1 MDNTNIFKSAF
12 SKIPDLFGM
21 GATDVSS
28 GPGNLSQG
36 IQSLIST
43 IQGMMQNNS
52 QEKIKNFE
60 KQLNF
65 LVDKNFPS
73 LGGSSGASKGIGSLG
88 TGIGSGIALGDQ
100 SEFKQSDIYK
110 DFIKGTEGKVYTSA
124 VQPYT
129 AADGRFFDNT
139 RGEGTAYDEFLK
151 RNSRDELGFSSYT
164 SDYTPDLDGSFGKRY
179 PEIYKLND
187 LDLLGNSDPFDASQ
201 IKAYAP
207 QYNPDIGR
215 PPPTLLPA
223 PKREEVT
230 MAPPLSENI
239 PLAKMFR

>member
-88 TGIGSGIALGDQ
+88 TGLPLGNGTD
-100 SEFKQSDIYK
+100 SNDPFKQSDIYK

-151 RNSRDELGFSSYT
+151 TNSRDELGFSSYM
-164 SDYTPDLDGSFGKRY
+164 PFPISF
-179 PEIYKLND
+179 PPTDDPLF
-187 LDLLGNSDPFDASQ
+187 DPFNINSFPGDKSIRKQ
-201 IKAYAP
+201 DAP

-215 PPPTLLPA
+215 PPPTLLPV

-230 MAPPLSENI
+230 MAAPPSENI

>member
-52 QEKIKNFE
+52 QEKIQNFE

-88 TGIGSGIALGDQ
+88 TGLPLGNGTD
-100 SEFKQSDIYK
+100 SNDPFKQSDIYK

-151 RNSRDELGFSSYT
+151 TNSRDELGFSS
-164 SDYTPDLDGSFGKRY
+164 YTPDLDGSFGKRY
-179 PEIYKLND
+179 PGVYD
-187 LDLLGNSDPFDASQ
+187 LDLFGNS
-201 IKAYAP
+201 AP

-215 PPPTLLPA
+215 SPPTFLPV
-223 PKREEVT
+223 PKREEATVA
-230 MAPPLSENI
+230 APPSENI

>member
-12 SKIPDLFGM
+12 SKIPDLFDM

-73 LGGSSGASKGIGSLG
+73 LGDSSGASKGIGSLG

-100 SEFKQSDIYK
+100 SEQLNSNDEFKQSDIYK

-151 RNSRDELGFSSYT
+151 TNSRDELGFSSYMPF
-164 SDYTPDLDGSFGKRY
+164 SSF
-179 PEIYKLND
+179 PSSFPPTDDPLF
-187 LDLLGNSDPFDASQ
+187 DPFNINSLRGKQD
-201 IKAYAP
+201 AP

-215 PPPTLLPA
+215 PPPSLLPV

-230 MAPPLSENI
+230 MAAPLSENI

>member
-12 SKIPDLFGM
+12 SKIPDFFGM

-164 SDYTPDLDGSFGKRY
+164 PDLDGSFGKRY
-179 PEIYKLND
+179 PEVYD
-187 LDLLGNSDPFDASQ
+187 LDLFGNS
-201 IKAYAP
+201 AP

-230 MAPPLSENI
+230 MAPPPSENI

>member
-110 DFIKGTEGKVYTSA
+110 DLIKGTEGKVYTSA

>member
-12 SKIPDLFGM
+12 SKIPDLFDM

-52 QEKIKNFE
+52 QEKIQNFE

-73 LGGSSGASKGIGSLG
+73 LGGSSGAFKGIGSLG
-88 TGIGSGIALGDQ
+88 TGLPLGNGTD
-100 SEFKQSDIYK
+100 SNDPFKQSDIYK
-110 DFIKGTEGKVYTSA
+110 DFIKGTEGKVYTGA

-151 RNSRDELGFSSYT
+151 TNSRDEFGVSS
-164 SDYTPDLDGSFGKRY
+164 YTPDLDGSFGKRY
-179 PEIYKLND
+179 PGVYD
-187 LDLLGNSDPFDASQ
+187 LDLLGNYDPFDASQ

-230 MAPPLSENI
+230 MAAPLSENI